1 MKEKHMQ
8 LMINYLQK
16 NRALLINSTREGD
29 FVNLIII
36 KGQQWSYEKVYASGK
51 QKKTSKSSASVE
63 GQSNSPNTPSHA
75 LTKYHL
81 DKPLCVSYF
90 CSLLIGLA

>member
-63 GQSNSPNTPSHA
+63 GRSNSPNTPSHA